1 MSNDALPPADI
12 APGILTEQMTDDWG
26 LFVRSRATL
35 ESFRS
40 QYQDVEVHDS
50 VPFGRLFRLDG
61 HFMTSE
67 KDEFFYHENLVH
79 IAALAH
85 PRPERALIVGGG
97 DGGSA
102 EELLKHPSMQQVTIA
117 EIDASV
123 VDISRR
129 HFNEVHRGALDDP
142 RVAVRIEDGFRFVAR
157 SREQYDLIVLDL
169 TDPGGPSTA
178 LYTTEFYD
186 ACAAHLTPSG
196 AMTMHIAS
204 PVAHAPRIRDVLAQ
218 LRHAFPR
225 VTPYLTSVP
234 LYGGLWMMACC
245 SARLDPRE
253 QSASLIDERI
263 AARGI
268 GRLQYIN
275 GDTYRAA
282 LALPNFIRDLVG
294 AHTGA
299 PADVSRP

>member
-142 RVAVRIEDGFRFVAR
+142 RVELVHDDVADVIAREKGLAAMLLDVDNGPQWASFRTNARLYADAALVRARDALRPRGLYAVWSGYAADPFVAR
-157 SREQYDLIVLDL
+157 
-169 TDPGGPSTA
+169 
-178 LYTTEFYD
+178 
-186 ACAAHLTPSG
+186 
-196 AMTMHIAS
+196 
-204 PVAHAPRIRDVLAQ
+204 
-218 LRHAFPR
+218 LRQAGF
-225 VTPYLTSVP
+225 
-234 LYGGLWMMACC
+234 A
-245 SARLDPRE
+245 SARIEPLT
-253 QSASLIDERI
+253 ERGVVR
-263 AARGI
+263 ARA
-268 GRLQYIN
+268 Y
-275 GDTYRAA
+275 
-282 LALPNFIRDLVG
+282 VG
-294 AHTGA
+294 VA
-299 PADVSRP
+299 P